1 MDARECRA
9 LAQRCRE
16 LSRTATVPEVRD
28 QLVDWIDYFETEAE
42 EIEAKLELDGEER

>member
-1 MDARECRA
+1 MDPRECRA

-16 LSRTATVPEVRD
+16 LSRTATDLRD

-42 EIEAKLELDGEER
+42 EIEAELELEDGQ